1 MDNVQHISNSLFSL
15 LDEWR
20 VDKRIQY
27 VVVYAILR
35 SQKIRDRRLL
45 RRLRNL
51 FDSRVHYRILTRL
64 RYNPVED
71 LLGRYY
77 GGLNCIAVSETYCIL
92 DFVNNDWYL
101 VGVNPETGKLFLRV
115 VEPRWSLEHNE
126 GYTIGDVK
134 LYRTTDKVI
143 RENVL
148 NYNVDLDYEGLDRI
162 LGNNLDYTS
171 ARVQGEIV
179 LELSTRN
186 PIEAYMRELRDRLAF
201 ELSEIYHSIIR
212 ERIVNHLIA
221 HGFIPS
227 LRNNRVSLLV
237 RPLDLERTDRAKEL
251 IANLI
256 REGLERG
263 LINDILEELGV
274 KEYRVICECYCPSWR
289 VRVKGREWDGNEYID
304 FYVNYEPGEIAVH
317 IHIYIT
323 LLEKKVNELLEGYKP
338 EFKKTTLTMGRH
350 IINLECL
357 PLSVT
362 FKTEIL
368 GEERLVTVSNLP
380 IVCRNKITLVHPE
393 HGVREVPLPLPAMVG
408 IRTTNMSPTHI
419 EKTNTHRLT
428 LLLKGR

>member
-15 LDEWR
+15 LNKWG

-35 SQKIRDRRLL
+35 SQKIRDRRLVRKL
-45 RRLRNL
+45 GRL

-101 VGVNPETGKLFLRV
+101 VGVNKETGKLFLRV
-115 VEPRWSLEHNE
+115 VEARWTLEHNE
-126 GYTIGDVK
+126 EYIVGEVK

-148 NYNVDLDYEGLDRI
+148 GYNVDLDYEGLDRI
-162 LGNNLDYTS
+162 LGNNIDYTS

-201 ELSEIYHSIIR
+201 ELSETYREIIR
-212 ERIVNHLIA
+212 ERIVNHLLA
-221 HGFIPS
+221 HGFIPVV
-227 LRNNRVSLLV
+227 RDNRISLLV

-256 REGLERG
+256 KEGLERG

-274 KEYRVICECYCPSWR
+274 KEYRVICEFYCPSWR
-289 VRVKGREWDGNEYID
+289 VRVKGKWDGNEYIH
-304 FYVNYEPGEIAVH
+304 FYVSYGLGEIDIFINVD
-317 IHIYIT
+317 T
-323 LLEKKVNELLEGYKP
+323 SLLEKKVNELLEGYKP
-338 EFKKTTLTMGRH
+338 EFKKTTLTMARH
-350 IINLECL
+350 IIELECL

-380 IVCRNKITLVHPE
+380 LVVREKVTIVHPE
-393 HGVREVPLPLPAMVG
+393 HGVREIPLPLPAMVG
-408 IRTTNMSPTHI
+408 IRTTNMSPTHV
-419 EKTNTHRLT
+419 EKTNTHRLV
-428 LLLKGR
+428 LLLRKR